1 MLLQIII
8 SFNKLLLQWNMEFVF
23 GFRYDQSKYLLRNV
37 DRYVHQSLSRTIQR
51 ILPNAIAYLSFI
63 IMYTPVLDSSSS
75 IWTSFVRARVSLL
88 KFRQLPSLISL
99 FITSSTDIDRY
110 CSRHETRR
118 SPRTITF

>member
-23 GFRYDQSKYLLRNV
+23 GFRYDQSKYLLQNV

-63 IMYTPVLDSSSS
+63 IMYTPVPDSSSS
-75 IWTSFVRARVSLL
+75 IWTSFLRARVSLL

-99 FITSSTDIDRY
+99 FITSSIDIDRY